1 MVAHRTA
8 NPSTATA
15 PLRPLQR
22 VLVAL
27 ELLLAVGAF
36 GGALGLVT
44 GALDLHEAADD
55 LPLASPVLG
64 GIALALCNGVLP
76 LVVATGTL
84 RRAPWASVGHLA
96 VGAALI
102 GWIVVQVA
110 FIGFGSALQAAY
122 LGYGVVVLALGA
134 LDRRRDAGPG

>member
-8 NPSTATA
+8 GPSTTTA

-22 VLVAL
+22 ALVAL

-36 GGALGLVT
+36 GGAIGLVT
-44 GALDLHEAADD
+44 GTLDLHEAADD

-76 LVVATGTL
+76 LVVAGGTL
-84 RRAPWASVGHLA
+84 RRAPWASWGHLA
-96 VGAALI
+96 VGGALI

-122 LGYGVVVLALGA
+122 LAYGVLVLVLGA
-134 LDRRRDAGPG
+134 VDRRAVAAPG